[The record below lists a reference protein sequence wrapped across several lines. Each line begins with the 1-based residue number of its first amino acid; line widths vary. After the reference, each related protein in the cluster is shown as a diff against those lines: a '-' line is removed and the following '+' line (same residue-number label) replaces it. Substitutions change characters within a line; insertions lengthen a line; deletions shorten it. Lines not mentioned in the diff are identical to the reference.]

1 MEENPVQPLSKSKR
15 KRLRKKLNKQGP
27 KEDGGEAQ
35 ADLEFVPAVQ
45 VEPPAE
51 PCPCLKPQPDLEREE
66 ESPVKVKEPENT
78 QEIPKTEQIKM
89 DVTKGAEMSREDIK
103 AARQAKKAAKK
114 SKENKKPEQKEEKTI
129 VPKEKAQEQAQPK
142 PAVVKEPVQKAPV
155 EKIEETGSTDK
166 GKVQQKS
173 SKELKEERRLK
184 QEAQRAAKAQKAEQ
198 AKAPPVIEAKPS
210 KSVKAVTENV
220 NKPAKP
226 MLTGLARTIAT
237 MARECA
243 RIDCNPDGVHPAF
256 LQLEARMQSRLL
268 EGSTA
273 RVVGLMR
280 ALRSVI
286 NDYKVPENVAIT
298 RDLVE
303 HVEKQVAYLRG
314 RRLMSVALDHAIK
327 SLRLNTLA
335 YDVSEQEAKV
345 TVNAAIDAYINKIE
359 QDMQSVALNLAHKVK
374 DGALLAVY
382 SYSCLIMNALKQLF
396 KTGKRFRV
404 VVVGSNTHNG
414 GMTMLSQLSDLGVE
428 CTYLLINQVNFIMPR
443 VQLVLLGAESML
455 ANCSM
460 VGPAGSAQIACVA
473 NSQGVPVYACCET
486 SKFSYDSH
494 QGSFFKQNELEPEFL
509 APQLKNMPYMSQCSL
524 RCDVVPERFISAI
537 ITEVTILPCSS
548 VPDVLHSPS
557 SDTVLKSRTT

>member
-1 MEENPVQPLSKSKR
+1 
-15 KRLRKKLNKQGP
+15 
-27 KEDGGEAQ
+27 
-35 ADLEFVPAVQ
+35 
-45 VEPPAE
+45 
-51 PCPCLKPQPDLEREE
+51 
-66 ESPVKVKEPENT
+66 
-78 QEIPKTEQIKM
+78 M
-89 DVTKGAEMSREDIK
+89 DVTKGAEMSREEIK

-114 SKENKKPEQKEEKTI
+114 SKENKKPEQKEEKAN

-155 EKIEETGSTDK
+155 EKIVEAASTEK
-166 GKVQQKS
+166 AVVQQKS

-198 AKAPPVIEAKPS
+198 AKAPKEKEAPAKPV
-210 KSVKAVTENV
+210 KSVTENV

-226 MLTGLARTIAT
+226 MLTGLARTIAA

-243 RIDCNPDGVHPAF
+243 RIDCNRDGVHPAF

-327 SLRLNTLA
+327 SLRLNTFA
-335 YDVSEQEAKV
+335 YDVSEQDAKV

-396 KTGKRFRV
+396 KTGKYFRV
-404 VVVGSNTHNG
+404 VVVGSTTHNG
-414 GMTMLSQLSDLGVE
+414 GMTMLSQLSDLGVQ
-428 CTYLLINQVNFIMPR
+428 CTYLLINQVNFIMPK

-509 APQLKNMPYMSQCSL
+509 APQMKNTPYLSQCSL

-557 SDTVLKSRTT
+557 SDTVLKSRTA